1 MRYFAKEKV
10 NAGRQPELDWLKAV
24 CILMMIILHVY
35 DDCGSEPGGPLY
47 GFFDY
52 ACTFLGAAAFMICM
66 GIGMRYSRKQDAK
79 SYVLR
84 GFEILTVGQFLNL
97 LRNALPNLIAWWATG
112 KNIFIAQ
119 SLLVLQ
125 ADILTFA
132 GLAFLL
138 IALLKQLKAS
148 DECILA
154 VGMVMNVLALPIHH
168 FLKLP
173 ENYLTGQFLG
183 FFVLTDQA
191 AFFPLM
197 SYFVFVAFGYYI
209 GSLYP
214 RIADKR
220 ALSNR
225 VLLVCV
231 PVVVIYYALRINVP
245 FPFLPEFNSQ
255 EQYIMN
261 PATDAVATCMVSL
274 IALAAFSRFSERMGG
289 KVPGFV
295 KHISA
300 HINQYYCVSN
310 VFTFQMLTLLLAV
323 TGKKMP
329 GMLWPTLYGLFVIAA
344 CYWLIRI
351 NDEHIHFMIA
361 GLTPPKRTIVFAA
374 IWIAVIL
381 VVVYAYPRV
390 TELATISN
398 DFLMS

>member
-1 MRYFAKEKV
+1 MRYFAKESV
-10 NAGRQPELDWLKAV
+10 NKGRQPELDWLKAV
-24 CILMMIILHVY
+24 CILMMIMLHVY

-66 GIGMRYSRKQDAK
+66 GVGMRYSRKQNAK

-112 KNIFIAQ
+112 KNIFIAH

-138 IALLKQLKAS
+138 IAFLKQLKAS
-148 DECILA
+148 DGCILA
-154 VGMVMNVLALPIHH
+154 VGMAMNVLALPIHH
-168 FLKLP
+168 YLKLP
-173 ENYLTGQFLG
+173 ENYLAGQFLG

-245 FPFLPEFNSQ
+245 FPLLPEFNSQ

-274 IALAAFSRFSERMGG
+274 IALAAFSRLSERMGG
-289 KVPGFV
+289 QSAGLRQTHF
-295 KHISA
+295 SA
-300 HINQYYCVSN
+300 HQSVLLCQQRLYLPDAHAAAGGNRQKNAGHVVADAVRSVCDRS
-310 VFTFQMLTLLLAV
+310 MLLAHPDKRR
-323 TGKKMP
+323 THP
-329 GMLWPTLYGLFVIAA
+329 LYDRGIDAA
-344 CYWLIRI
+344 QT
-351 NDEHIHFMIA
+351 DD
-361 GLTPPKRTIVFAA
+361 
-374 IWIAVIL
+374 
-381 VVVYAYPRV
+381 RV
-390 TELATISN
+390 RGHLDRG
-398 DFLMS
+398 DFRGCLRLSKSH